1 MNNLTIIMY
10 HYVRPI
16 SISKFPNIKGLE
28 LERFKNQLDYLVENY
43 NVITTQHVIDAC
55 NKNLKLPKNACWL
68 TFDDGYK
75 DHSLYVFPELLKRNL
90 HGAFFPPRI
99 AIEKE
104 VTLDVNSIQYIISC
118 ANDISELVTK
128 LNEMC
133 KSYNISDKQLN
144 LYYKKYGIK
153 NRFDNTSTIYFKR
166 MLQHVLPEE
175 IRNTIISELFKH
187 YVGISEKVFSNNL
200 YMNVSELKQ
209 LVSNGMYVGSH
220 GSMHYWLDRISP
232 EKQRIDIQDS
242 LTFLEHIGSSTNSW
256 VMCYPYGAYNNDT
269 LSILKRLG
277 ASVGI
282 TTEAREADISKDNK
296 YTLPRL
302 DTNDF
307 PQ

>member
-1 MNNLTIIMY
+1 M
-10 HYVRPI
+10 
-16 SISKFPNIKGLE
+16 K
-28 LERFKNQLDYLVENY
+28 
-43 NVITTQHVIDAC
+43 
-55 NKNLKLPKNACWL
+55 
-68 TFDDGYK
+68 
-75 DHSLYVFPELLKRNL
+75 
-90 HGAFFPPRI
+90 
-99 AIEKE
+99 
-104 VTLDVNSIQYIISC
+104 C
-118 ANDISELVTK
+118 A
-128 LNEMC
+128 
-133 KSYNISDKQLN
+133 
-144 LYYKKYGIK
+144 YGIK

-200 YMNVSELKQ
+200 YMNVSELRQ

-220 GSMHYWLDRISP
+220 GSMHYWLNRISP

-256 VMCYPYGAYNNDT
+256 VMCYPYGAYNNHT

-282 TTEAREADISKDNK
+282 TTEAREADISKDNN

-307 PQ
+307 PQTKL